1 MKKITSL
8 FILVLIFVLTGCSSK
23 SKTIAANKI
32 FAQDES
38 VYFVYFYKK
47 DCPACENV
55 KPKLYEYI
63 DFAKS
68 KNGAFA
74 PKVYQVN
81 VYSLPNLKADE
92 GWEEKIIGTSN
103 VLELTIGSTP
113 TLILIKEKRVSQ
125 VLVGMNAITNEF
137 ASYMDK

>member
-1 MKKITSL
+1 MKKIISL
-8 FILVLIFVLTGCSSK
+8 FILVLIFILTGCSSK
-23 SKTIAANKI
+23 PKNIAANKI

-38 VYFVYFYKK
+38 VYYIYFYKK
-47 DCPACENV
+47 DCPACENI

-63 DFAKS
+63 GFTHS
-68 KNGAFA
+68 KKGALA

-81 VYSLPNLKADE
+81 VHSLPNKKADE

-103 VLELTIGSTP
+103 VLGLTIGSTP
-113 TLILIKEKRVSQ
+113 TLILIEEKQVSQ
-125 VLVGMNAITNEF
+125 VLVGMNAITAEF